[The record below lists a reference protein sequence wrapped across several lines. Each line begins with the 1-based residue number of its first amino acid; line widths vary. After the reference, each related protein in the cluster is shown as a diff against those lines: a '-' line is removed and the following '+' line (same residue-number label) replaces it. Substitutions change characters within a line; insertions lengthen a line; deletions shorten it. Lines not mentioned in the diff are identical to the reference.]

1 MCYDIFTINRVFRC
15 MSRFEHTYGWRRQ
28 KNPSSSFWKK
38 IRNGEFG
45 KNLPLI
51 IIALFFF
58 GLLAL
63 LFLFLIYGRDLPDPN
78 SLSDR
83 SIRQSTKIFDR
94 TGTHLLYEIHGDE
107 NRTLVR
113 LSDTFC
119 EEGDDLPLDP
129 DGIPLFAVQ
138 ATIAAEDK
146 NFCSH
151 HGFSIT
157 GILRAVLSNVRGSRV
172 GGSTLTQQLV
182 KNAILSNEKHLS
194 RKIKELILSIEIERR
209 YTKDEIL
216 QIYFNEIPYGST
228 NYGIEAAAQN
238 YFGKSVK
245 DITLAEAATLAALPQ
260 RPTVLLNNP
269 DLLLGRRNWILDRMV
284 ERGFLSE
291 ADVETAKQEE
301 VVIKPRISNITAPH
315 FVFYVKQL
323 LEETYGQRQIEEGGL
338 KVTTSLSV
346 DMQALAEETVAQGV
360 EERGNTYG
368 FENAS
373 LVAMDPKTGHILSM
387 VGSRGYFDPDIDGQ
401 VNTTI
406 RPFQPGSSFKPIVY
420 AAGFEKGYTPNT
432 VLWDVE
438 THFPTSTGEYTPFN
452 YDKGQRGPV
461 TVRKALQGSL
471 NIPAVKMAYLVGV
484 DSVLDFAQR
493 LGYTTFEDRSRFGL
507 AVALGG
513 GEVTLLEHT
522 NAFATFASDGM
533 RHESVAILRVEDA
546 GGTVLEEWKS
556 EEGKRIFDANIARMI
571 SHVLLPS

>member
-58 GLLAL
+58 
-63 LFLFLIYGRDLPDPN
+63 FLIYGRDLPDPN

-129 DGIPLFAVQ
+129 DGIHLFAVQ

-157 GILRAVLSNVRGSRV
+157 GILRAVLSNVRGNRV

-194 RKIKELILSIEIERR
+194 RKIKELILSIEIVRR
-209 YTKDEIL
+209 YSKDEIL

-269 DLLLGRRNWILDRMV
+269 DLLLGRRNFILREMN
-284 ERGFLSE
+284 RQGFIAKNEYE
-291 ADVETAKQEE
+291 AALASDTAIGFN
-301 VVIKPRISNITAPH
+301 VTDIVAPH
-315 FVFYVKQL
+315 FVFYVKEQ
-323 LEETYGQRQIEEGGL
+323 LEETYGGRVVEQGGL
-338 KVTTSLSV
+338 KVVTTIDYDL
-346 DMQALAEETVAQGV
+346 QIAAEEAVRNGV
-360 EERGNTYG
+360 EANGERLG
-368 FENAS
+368 FEN
-373 LVAMDPKTGHILSM
+373 
-387 VGSRGYFDPDIDGQ
+387 
-401 VNTTI
+401 
-406 RPFQPGSSFKPIVY
+406 
-420 AAGFEKGYTPNT
+420 
-432 VLWDVE
+432 
-438 THFPTSTGEYTPFN
+438 
-452 YDKGQRGPV
+452 
-461 TVRKALQGSL
+461 
-471 NIPAVKMAYLVGV
+471 
-484 DSVLDFAQR
+484 
-493 LGYTTFEDRSRFGL
+493 
-507 AVALGG
+507 
-513 GEVTLLEHT
+513 
-522 NAFATFASDGM
+522 
-533 RHESVAILRVEDA
+533 
-546 GGTVLEEWKS
+546 
-556 EEGKRIFDANIARMI
+556 
-571 SHVLLPS
+571 